1 MYTALPLPTR
11 YPIDISLMFLL
22 ILATGK
28 TNPALKD
35 FEFFPPPPKI
45 LDLLT
50 PFAPVILGTGNLEIY
65 DFLLDFLESLLT
77 TFLAGETTGGDGKM
91 GGRDATAGTGAL
103 LSKRLS
109 GTLET
114 VCTIEA
120 LLYASLPPLSRVSR
134 MVRVGNIEKI

>member
-22 ILATGK
+22 ILATGN
-28 TNPALKD
+28 TNPARKD
-35 FEFFPPPPKI
+35 LEFFPPPPKI
-45 LDLLT
+45 FDLLT
-50 PFAPVILGTGNLEIY
+50 PFAPVIFGKGNLEIY

-77 TFLAGETTGGDGKM
+77 TFLAGETAGGGGKI
-91 GGRDATAGTGAL
+91 GGRDEIAGTGAL

-109 GTLET
+109 GTLEI

-120 LLYASLPPLSRVSR
+120 LL
-134 MVRVGNIEKI
+134 